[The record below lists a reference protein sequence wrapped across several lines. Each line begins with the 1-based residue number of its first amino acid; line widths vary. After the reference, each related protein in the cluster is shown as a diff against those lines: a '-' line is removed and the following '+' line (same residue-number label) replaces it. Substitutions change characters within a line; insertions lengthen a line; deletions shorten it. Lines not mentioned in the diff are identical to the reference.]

1 VANSWVSSR
10 LAPTEKGTGDP
21 VTIPT
26 QPEPADATRFA
37 TRPKQRR
44 KELVNATDNEQA
56 KLRKKTVTEA
66 LAWLGAPDFIA
77 PPVRVA
83 AHGQMVAGMWRQYA
97 ADDRTLDPETVAEQF
112 ARAEREYS
120 VAIHNRAV
128 IRQYG
133 VTA

>member
-1 VANSWVSSR
+1 M
-10 LAPTEKGTGDP
+10 TTK
-21 VTIPT
+21 
-26 QPEPADATRFA
+26 PEPSQASQFA

-44 KELVNATDNEQA
+44 KELVNATDNEMG
-56 KLRKKTVTEA
+56 KLRKETVTEA

-120 VAIHNRAV
+120 AAIHNRAV

-133 VTA
+133 VAL